1 MGDNCCHS
9 FSMGRIKEM
18 LEQNIEGVYVRSL
31 MVGNSPNEDTL
42 NGFFMPVKKQIEL
55 VCKTIK
61 EDPKLQ
67 NGFNGMGF
75 SQGGQFMRA
84 IAEICPHGMKKLIS
98 FGGQH
103 QGIYG
108 NFLGL
113 TKMFKIKMKKCGIT
127 LNTIE
132 H

>member
-1 MGDNCCHS
+1 
-9 FSMGRIKEM
+9 
-18 LEQNIEGVYVRSL
+18 

-108 NFLGL
+108 NLHL
-113 TKMFKIKMKKCGIT
+113 QILMKKGIEIQCNQ
-127 LNTIE
+127 LNMGHI
-132 H
+132 

>member
-1 MGDNCCHS
+1 
-9 FSMGRIKEM
+9 
-18 LEQNIEGVYVRSL
+18 
-31 MVGNSPNEDTL
+31 MVGNSPTEDTL

-55 VCKTIK
+55 VCKTIN
-61 EDPKLQ
+61 EDPKLKK
-67 NGFNGMGF
+67 GFNGMGF

-108 NFLGL
+108 NFHLQILREKDIEIIHL
-113 TKMFKIKMKKCGIT
+113 TWGTF
-127 LNTIE
+127 E

>member
-1 MGDNCCHS
+1 MYEYKYHS
-9 FSMGRIKEM
+9 SPQECIHYSY
-18 LEQNIEGVYVRSL
+18 LLIGVYVTSV
-31 MVGNSPNEDTL
+31 MVGSSPNEDTL
-42 NGFFMPVKKQIEL
+42 NGFFLPVEKQIEM
-55 VCKTIK
+55 VCKKIS
-61 EDPKLQ
+61 EDENLQ

-84 IAEICPHGMKKLIS
+84 IAEVCPQGMKKLIS

-108 NFLGL
+108 MRGL
-113 TKMFKIKMKKCGIT
+113 IQVI
-127 LNTIE
+127 

>member
-1 MGDNCCHS
+1 
-9 FSMGRIKEM
+9 
-18 LEQNIEGVYVRSL
+18 

-61 EDPKLQ
+61 DDPKLQ

-108 NFLGL
+108 NTILLAETLIFFL
-113 TKMFKIKMKKCGIT
+113 
-127 LNTIE
+127 IE
-132 H
+132 LLVNQMTNM